1 MNSPRKMPS
10 PTINNSTSTNNNNT
24 NTVKQDMKSNDNMLS
39 ENSPSLLTRNNN
51 SQASFK
57 KQLPKLP
64 ERKPEEIVKVIE
76 TKKPTA
82 TATTTTTTTT
92 KNTKPDTKKTT
103 GILSFFLY

>member
-10 PTINNSTSTNNNNT
+10 PTINNSTSTTNNNT

-39 ENSPSLLTRNNN
+39 ENLPSLLTRNNN

-76 TKKPTA
+76 TKKPT
-82 TATTTTTTTT
+82 TTTTATTTTT

-103 GILSFFLY
+103 GILQLFSI